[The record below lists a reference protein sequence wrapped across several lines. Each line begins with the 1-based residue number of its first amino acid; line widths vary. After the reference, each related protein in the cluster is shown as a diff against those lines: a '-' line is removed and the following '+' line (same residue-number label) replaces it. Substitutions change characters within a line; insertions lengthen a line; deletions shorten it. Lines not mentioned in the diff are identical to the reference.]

1 MKHVRKFHRSLQKSD
16 TSQRGRRGAGGR
28 KVKPKLK
35 EKLLMYTSSA
45 WFEAFNIL
53 SHTEEGGKKEVEEDR
68 REESIW

>member
-1 MKHVRKFHRSLQKSD
+1 MKQVRKFHRSLRKSD
-16 TSQRGRRGAGGR
+16 ASQKGGGGE

-45 WFEAFNIL
+45 WSEPFNIL
-53 SHTEEGGKKEVEEDR
+53 SHTEKGKKEVEEDR